1 MLLILVVY
9 NVMHYDFNLHFSAE
23 IEKFLYVFW
32 PFRYYFLNLFN
43 LFSFCLHWAFVAAR
57 RLSLVVVSGGHSSLW
72 RTGFSLQW
80 LLLLQSTGSMRVGF
94 SSCGSWALEPRLSS
108 CGARAQLLH
117 GMWDLPRPGL
127 KPVSPALAGGSLT
140 TAPPGKAPFRYSFLV
155 VPCQTC

>member
-1 MLLILVVY
+1 MFHVLVSTWHCHFKKKKMLLILVVY

-43 LFSFCLHWAFVAAR
+43 LFSFCLHWAFVAAC

-108 CGARAQLLH
+108 CGAQA
-117 GMWDLPRPGL
+117 
-127 KPVSPALAGGSLT
+127 
-140 TAPPGKAPFRYSFLV
+140 
-155 VPCQTC
+155 